1 MQTVLRSCAF
11 KKNENEI
18 HAFTKNRMAKFELK
32 LPKMGESVAEATITS
47 WLKEVGDTVE
57 ADDSV
62 VEIATDKVDSDV
74 PSEVS
79 GRLVEILFEKDAVVK
94 VGETLAIIEVDG
106 ALEEDSKIKSLA
118 QEEVA
123 VEVVEEVQKQVEKTI
138 EAASSVSIQKISN
151 TDRFYSPLVKNMA
164 TTEGVEQEELD
175 KIPGTGIDG
184 RLTKADMLLY
194 LKTRSKVNTKP
205 SANIVKS
212 NAKTALVKKA
222 PVPLSVNSEDELIEL
237 SRMGKMISDH
247 MIHSVQKSA
256 HVQSF
261 IEVDVTNLV
270 TWRNNSKESFQ
281 KREGEKLTYTPV
293 FMMAVA
299 AAIKKY
305 PLVNLSF
312 DGDKKVVVK
321 KNINLG
327 MAAALGD
334 GNLIVPVIPNA
345 DQLNLIGMAK
355 IVNDLAF
362 RAKENKL
369 QPDEIQG
376 GTYTVTNV
384 GGFGSLF
391 GTPIINQPEAAIL
404 ALGAIRKVPA
414 VLETP
419 EGDVIAIR
427 QKMFLSH
434 SYDHRVI
441 NGALG
446 GLFIKFIKDYLESW
460 EVEAPY

>member
-1 MQTVLRSCAF
+1 
-11 KKNENEI
+11 
-18 HAFTKNRMAKFELK
+18 MARFELK

-47 WLKEVGDTVE
+47 WLKEVGDKIE

-74 PSEVS
+74 PSEVA
-79 GRLVEILFEKDAVVK
+79 GILIEILHEKDAVVK
-94 VGETLAIIEVDG
+94 VGQALAIIEVEGELDTDSVEIEKNI
-106 ALEEDSKIKSLA
+106 EEVPDVAIEVEKEIQKAIAIKSRA
-118 QEEVA
+118 P
-123 VEVVEEVQKQVEKTI
+123 VQRI
-138 EAASSVSIQKISN
+138 
-151 TDRFYSPLVKNMA
+151 TDTERFYSPLVKKIA
-164 TTEGVEQEELD
+164 TTEEISKEELE
-175 KIPGTGIDG
+175 KIPGTGLDG
-184 RLTKADMLLY
+184 RVTKADILGY
-194 LKTRSKVNTKP
+194 TAIRVKEKKTSVSSTVTKNVSNT
-205 SANIVKS
+205 
-212 NAKTALVKKA
+212 T
-222 PVPLSVNSEDELIEL
+222 VPLSVNGEDELIEL

-247 MIHSVQKSA
+247 MIHSVRKSA

-270 TWRNNSKESFQ
+270 TWRTQSKDLFLE
-281 KREGEKLTYTPV
+281 REGEKLTYTPV

-299 AAIKKY
+299 EAIKKY

-312 DGDKKVVVK
+312 DGDKKVVIRK
-321 KNINLG
+321 KINLG
-327 MAAALGD
+327 LAAALGN
-334 GNLIVPVIPNA
+334 GNLIVPVIHNA
-345 DQLNLIGMAK
+345 DELNLIGMAK
-355 IVNDLAF
+355 VVNDLAL
-362 RAKENKL
+362 RAKQNKL
-369 QPDEIQG
+369 KPDEIQG

-414 VLETP
+414 VIEAP
-419 EGDVIAIR
+419 EGDMIGIR

-446 GLFIKFIKDYLESW
+446 GLFIKFIKDYLEAW
-460 EVEAPY
+460 DVDAKF

>member
-1 MQTVLRSCAF
+1 
-11 KKNENEI
+11 
-18 HAFTKNRMAKFELK
+18 MAKFELK
-32 LPKMGESVAEATITS
+32 LPKMGESVAEATVTG
-47 WLKEVGDTVE
+47 WLKEVGDIIE
-57 ADDSV
+57 ADESV

-74 PSEVS
+74 PCEVS
-79 GRLVEILFEKDAVVK
+79 GTLVQILHDKDAVVK
-94 VGETLAIIEVDG
+94 VGETLAIIEVEGELENSADDI
-106 ALEEDSKIKSLA
+106 ALENVDTTVSKAA
-118 QEEVA
+118 Q
-123 VEVVEEVQKQVEKTI
+123 QVEKEI
-138 EAASSVSIQKISN
+138 EKAVVSKTAVSKVV
-151 TDRFYSPLVKNMA
+151 TSDRFYSPLVRNIA
-164 TTEGVEQEELD
+164 NEEGISQAELD
-175 KIPGTGIDG
+175 KIPGSGLEG
-184 RLTKADMLLY
+184 RVTKSDILEY
-194 LKTRSKVNTKP
+194 LETRVVEKKTETAPTASKTQTV
-205 SANIVKS
+205 
-212 NAKTALVKKA
+212 
-222 PVPLSVNSEDELIEL
+222 VPLSLNGEDELIEL

-270 TWRNNSKESFQ
+270 TWRSHNKDAFL

-299 AAIKKY
+299 AAIKEY

-312 DGDKKVVVK
+312 DGDKKVAIRK
-321 KNINLG
+321 DINLG
-327 MAAALGD
+327 LAAALGD
-334 GNLIVPVIPNA
+334 GNLIVPVIHKA
-345 DQLNLIGMAK
+345 DELNLIGMAK
-355 IVNDLAF
+355 VVNDLAL
-362 RAKENKL
+362 RAKNNKL
-369 QPDEIQG
+369 KPDEIQG

-404 ALGAIRKVPA
+404 AIGAIRKVPA

-446 GLFIKFIKDYLESW
+446 GLFIKFIKDYLEAW
-460 EVEAPY
+460 DAEGAF

>member
-1 MQTVLRSCAF
+1 
-11 KKNENEI
+11 
-18 HAFTKNRMAKFELK
+18 MAKFELK
-32 LPKMGESVAEATITS
+32 LPKMGESVAEATVTG
-47 WLKEVGDTVE
+47 WLKEVGDIIE
-57 ADDSV
+57 ADESV

-74 PSEVS
+74 PCEVS
-79 GRLVEILFEKDAVVK
+79 GTLVQILHDKDAVVK
-94 VGETLAIIEVDG
+94 VGETLAIIEVEG
-106 ALEEDSKIKSLA
+106 ELENTAEEIALENVDTTVSK
-118 QEEVA
+118 A
-123 VEVVEEVQKQVEKTI
+123 VQQVEKEI
-138 EAASSVSIQKISN
+138 EKAVVSKTAVTKVVTS
-151 TDRFYSPLVKNMA
+151 DRFYSPLVRNIA
-164 TTEGVEQEELD
+164 NEEGISQAELD
-175 KIPGTGIDG
+175 KIPGSGLEG
-184 RLTKADMLLY
+184 RVTKSDILEY
-194 LKTRSKVNTKP
+194 LETRVVEKKTETAPTASKTQT
-205 SANIVKS
+205 I
-212 NAKTALVKKA
+212 
-222 PVPLSVNSEDELIEL
+222 VPLSLNGEDELIEL

-270 TWRNNSKESFQ
+270 TWRSHNKDSFL

-299 AAIKKY
+299 AAIKEY

-312 DGDKKVVVK
+312 DGDKKVAIR

-327 MAAALGD
+327 LAAALGD
-334 GNLIVPVIPNA
+334 GNLIVPVIHKA
-345 DQLNLIGMAK
+345 DELNLIGMAK
-355 IVNDLAF
+355 VVNDLAL
-362 RAKENKL
+362 RAKNNKL
-369 QPDEIQG
+369 KPDEIQG

-404 ALGAIRKVPA
+404 AIGAIRKVPA

-446 GLFIKFIKDYLESW
+446 GLFIKFIKDYLEAW
-460 EVEAPY
+460 DAEGAF

>member
-1 MQTVLRSCAF
+1 
-11 KKNENEI
+11 
-18 HAFTKNRMAKFELK
+18 MAKFELK

-47 WLKEVGDTVE
+47 WLKEVGDTIE

-74 PSEVS
+74 PCEVS
-79 GRLVEILFEKDAVVK
+79 GTLIEILHDKDAVVK
-94 VGETLAIIEVDG
+94 VGETLAIIEVEG
-106 ALEEDSKIKSLA
+106 EIEESISQPIA
-118 QEEVA
+118 IEVDETVA
-123 VEVVEEVQKQVEKTI
+123 KA
-138 EAASSVSIQKISN
+138 AASVEQEIEKVVATKSATPKIVTS
-151 TDRFYSPLVKNMA
+151 DRFYSPLVRNIAEK
-164 TTEGVEQEELD
+164 EGISQKELD
-175 KIPGTGIDG
+175 TIPGSGLEGRVTKIDILEYLET
-184 RLTKADMLLY
+184 RVVETKVE
-194 LKTRSKVNTKP
+194 KSKETAKP
-205 SANIVKS
+205 TV
-212 NAKTALVKKA
+212 
-222 PVPLSVNSEDELIEL
+222 VPLSVNGEDELIEL

-270 TWRNNSKESFQ
+270 TWRGQNKDAFF

-299 AAIKKY
+299 AAIKEY

-312 DGDKKVVVK
+312 DGDKKVAIR

-334 GNLIVPVIPNA
+334 GNLIVPVIHNA
-345 DQLNLIGMAK
+345 DELNLIGMAK
-355 IVNDLAF
+355 VVNDLAL
-362 RAKENKL
+362 RAKNNKL
-369 QPDEIQG
+369 KPDEIQG

-404 ALGAIRKVPA
+404 AIGAIRKVPA

-427 QKMFLSH
+427 HKMFLSH

-446 GLFIKFIKDYLESW
+446 GLFIKFIKDYLEAWDVDAGS
-460 EVEAPY
+460 

>member
-1 MQTVLRSCAF
+1 LQS
-11 KKNENEI
+11 
-18 HAFTKNRMAKFELK
+18 TKIEEHMAKFELK

-47 WLKEVGDTVE
+47 WLKEVGDVIE

-74 PSEVS
+74 PCEVS
-79 GRLVEILFEKDAVVK
+79 GTLVQILHEKDAVVK
-94 VGETLAIIEVDG
+94 VGETLAIIEVVG
-106 ALEEDSKIKSLA
+106 ELEKSSSSSVVSEVDEEISKAAAS
-118 QEEVA
+118 
-123 VEVVEEVQKQVEKTI
+123 VEKEI
-138 EAASSVSIQKISN
+138 EKATSSKVKSTAVKTVTS
-151 TDRFYSPLVKNMA
+151 DRFYSPLVRNIASAEKIP
-164 TTEGVEQEELD
+164 QEELD
-175 KIPGTGIDG
+175 NVPGSGLEG
-184 RLTKADMLLY
+184 RVTKDDILDY
-194 LKTRSKVNTKP
+194 LETRVVETNVVMSAVVESKPTV
-205 SANIVKS
+205 
-212 NAKTALVKKA
+212 
-222 PVPLSVNSEDELIEL
+222 VPLSLNGDDELIEL

-247 MIHSVQKSA
+247 MIHSVHKSA

-261 IEVDVTNLV
+261 IEVDVTELV
-270 TWRNNSKESFQ
+270 IWRSKNKDTFFT
-281 KREGEKLTYTPV
+281 KIGEKLTYTPV

-312 DGDKKVVVK
+312 DGDKKVAIR

-327 MAAALGD
+327 LAAALGD
-334 GNLIVPVIPNA
+334 GNLIVPVVNNA
-345 DQLNLIGMAK
+345 EELSLIEMAK
-355 IVNDLAF
+355 VVNDLAG
-362 RAKENKL
+362 RAKINKL
-369 QPDEIQG
+369 KPDEIQG

-391 GTPIINQPEAAIL
+391 GTPIINQPESAIL
-404 ALGAIRKVPA
+404 AIGAIRKVPA
-414 VLETP
+414 VIETP

-446 GLFIKFIKDYLESW
+446 GLFILFIKNYLESW
-460 EVEAPY
+460 DINTSF

>member
-1 MQTVLRSCAF
+1 
-11 KKNENEI
+11 
-18 HAFTKNRMAKFELK
+18 MAKFELK
-32 LPKMGESVAEATITS
+32 LPKMGESVAEATVTG
-47 WLKEVGDTVE
+47 WLKEVGDIIE
-57 ADDSV
+57 ADESV

-74 PSEVS
+74 PCEVS
-79 GRLVEILFEKDAVVK
+79 GTLVQILHDKDAVVK
-94 VGETLAIIEVDG
+94 VGETLAIIEVEGELENAADDI
-106 ALEEDSKIKSLA
+106 ALENVDTTVSKAA
-118 QEEVA
+118 Q
-123 VEVVEEVQKQVEKTI
+123 QVEKEI
-138 EAASSVSIQKISN
+138 EKAVVSKTAVSKVV
-151 TDRFYSPLVKNMA
+151 TSDRFYSPLVRNIA
-164 TTEGVEQEELD
+164 NEEGISQAELD
-175 KIPGTGIDG
+175 KIPGSGLEG
-184 RLTKADMLLY
+184 RVTKSDILEY
-194 LKTRSKVNTKP
+194 LETRVVEKKTETAPTASKTQTV
-205 SANIVKS
+205 
-212 NAKTALVKKA
+212 
-222 PVPLSVNSEDELIEL
+222 VPLSLNGEDELIEL

-270 TWRNNSKESFQ
+270 TWRSHNKDAFL

-299 AAIKKY
+299 AAIKEY

-312 DGDKKVVVK
+312 DGDKKVAIRK
-321 KNINLG
+321 DINLG
-327 MAAALGD
+327 LAAALGD
-334 GNLIVPVIPNA
+334 GNLIVPVIHKA
-345 DQLNLIGMAK
+345 DELNLIGMAK
-355 IVNDLAF
+355 VVNDLAL
-362 RAKENKL
+362 RAKNNKL
-369 QPDEIQG
+369 KPDEIQG

-404 ALGAIRKVPA
+404 AIGAIRKVPA

-446 GLFIKFIKDYLESW
+446 GLFIKFIKDYLEAW
-460 EVEAPY
+460 DAEGAF

>member
-1 MQTVLRSCAF
+1 
-11 KKNENEI
+11 
-18 HAFTKNRMAKFELK
+18 MAKFELK
-32 LPKMGESVAEATITS
+32 LPKMGESVAEATVTG
-47 WLKEVGDTVE
+47 WLKEVGDIIE
-57 ADDSV
+57 ADESV

-74 PSEVS
+74 PCEVS
-79 GRLVEILFEKDAVVK
+79 GTLVQILHDKDAVVK
-94 VGETLAIIEVDG
+94 VGETLAIIEVEGELENSADDI
-106 ALEEDSKIKSLA
+106 ALENIDTTVSKAA
-118 QEEVA
+118 Q
-123 VEVVEEVQKQVEKTI
+123 QVEKEI
-138 EAASSVSIQKISN
+138 EKAVVSKTAVSKVV
-151 TDRFYSPLVKNMA
+151 TSDRFYSPLVRNIA
-164 TTEGVEQEELD
+164 NEEGISQAELD
-175 KIPGTGIDG
+175 KIPGSGLEG
-184 RLTKADMLLY
+184 RVTKSDILEY
-194 LKTRSKVNTKP
+194 LETRVVEKKTETAPTASKTQTV
-205 SANIVKS
+205 
-212 NAKTALVKKA
+212 
-222 PVPLSVNSEDELIEL
+222 VPLSLNGEDELIEL

-270 TWRNNSKESFQ
+270 TWRSHNKDAFL

-299 AAIKKY
+299 AAIKEY

-312 DGDKKVVVK
+312 DGDKKVAIRK
-321 KNINLG
+321 DINLG
-327 MAAALGD
+327 LAAALGD
-334 GNLIVPVIPNA
+334 GNLIVPVIHKA
-345 DQLNLIGMAK
+345 DELNLIGMAK
-355 IVNDLAF
+355 VVNDLAL
-362 RAKENKL
+362 RAKNNKL
-369 QPDEIQG
+369 KPDEIQG

-404 ALGAIRKVPA
+404 AIGAIRKVPA

-446 GLFIKFIKDYLESW
+446 GLFIKFIKDYLEAW
-460 EVEAPY
+460 DAEGAF

>member
-1 MQTVLRSCAF
+1 
-11 KKNENEI
+11 
-18 HAFTKNRMAKFELK
+18 
-32 LPKMGESVAEATITS
+32 
-47 WLKEVGDTVE
+47 
-57 ADDSV
+57 
-62 VEIATDKVDSDV
+62 
-74 PSEVS
+74 
-79 GRLVEILFEKDAVVK
+79 
-94 VGETLAIIEVDG
+94 
-106 ALEEDSKIKSLA
+106 
-118 QEEVA
+118 
-123 VEVVEEVQKQVEKTI
+123 
-138 EAASSVSIQKISN
+138 
-151 TDRFYSPLVKNMA
+151 
-164 TTEGVEQEELD
+164 
-175 KIPGTGIDG
+175 
-184 RLTKADMLLY
+184 
-194 LKTRSKVNTKP
+194 
-205 SANIVKS
+205 
-212 NAKTALVKKA
+212 
-222 PVPLSVNSEDELIEL
+222 
-237 SRMGKMISDH
+237 MGKMISDH

-270 TWRNNSKESFQ
+270 AWRNNSKENFQ

-312 DGDKKVVVK
+312 DGDKKVVIK

-334 GNLIVPVIPNA
+334 GNLIVPVIQNA
-345 DQLNLIGMAK
+345 DELNLIGMAK
-355 IVNDLAF
+355 IVNDLAI

-446 GLFIKFIKDYLESW
+446 GLFIKFIKDYLEAW
-460 EVEAPY
+460 EVETP

>member
-1 MQTVLRSCAF
+1 
-11 KKNENEI
+11 
-18 HAFTKNRMAKFELK
+18 MAKFELK
-32 LPKMGESVAEATITS
+32 LPKMGESVAEATVTG
-47 WLKEVGDTVE
+47 WLKEVGDIIE
-57 ADDSV
+57 ADESV

-74 PSEVS
+74 PCEVS
-79 GRLVEILFEKDAVVK
+79 GTLVQILHDKDAVVK
-94 VGETLAIIEVDG
+94 VGETLAIIEVEG
-106 ALEEDSKIKSLA
+106 ELENSADDIAFENVDTTVSKAA
-118 QEEVA
+118 Q
-123 VEVVEEVQKQVEKTI
+123 QVEKEI
-138 EAASSVSIQKISN
+138 EKAVVSKTAVTKVVTS
-151 TDRFYSPLVKNMA
+151 DRFYSPLVRNIA
-164 TTEGVEQEELD
+164 NEEGISQAELD
-175 KIPGTGIDG
+175 KIPGSGLEG
-184 RLTKADMLLY
+184 RVTKSDILEY
-194 LKTRSKVNTKP
+194 LETRVVEKKTVTAP
-205 SANIVKS
+205 TAP
-212 NAKTALVKKA
+212 KTQTV
-222 PVPLSVNSEDELIEL
+222 VPLSLNGEDELIEL

-270 TWRNNSKESFQ
+270 TWRSHNKDAFL

-299 AAIKKY
+299 AAIKEY

-312 DGDKKVVVK
+312 DGDKKVAIRK
-321 KNINLG
+321 DINLG
-327 MAAALGD
+327 LAAALGD
-334 GNLIVPVIPNA
+334 GNLIVPVIHKA
-345 DQLNLIGMAK
+345 DELNLIGMAK
-355 IVNDLAF
+355 VVNDLAL
-362 RAKENKL
+362 RAKNNKL
-369 QPDEIQG
+369 KPDEIQG

-404 ALGAIRKVPA
+404 AIGAIRKVPA

-446 GLFIKFIKDYLESW
+446 GLFIKFIKDYLEAW
-460 EVEAPY
+460 DAEGAF

>member
-1 MQTVLRSCAF
+1 
-11 KKNENEI
+11 
-18 HAFTKNRMAKFELK
+18 MAKFELK

-47 WLKEVGDTVE
+47 WLKEVGDTIE

-74 PSEVS
+74 PCEVS
-79 GRLVEILFEKDAVVK
+79 GTLIEILHDKDAVVK
-94 VGETLAIIEVDG
+94 VGETLAIIEVEG
-106 ALEEDSKIKSLA
+106 EIEESISQPIA
-118 QEEVA
+118 IEVDETVA
-123 VEVVEEVQKQVEKTI
+123 KA
-138 EAASSVSIQKISN
+138 AASVEQEIEKVVATKSATPKIVTS
-151 TDRFYSPLVKNMA
+151 DRFYSPLVRNIAEK
-164 TTEGVEQEELD
+164 EGISQKELD
-175 KIPGTGIDG
+175 TIPGSGLEGRVTKIDILEYLET
-184 RLTKADMLLY
+184 RVVETKVE
-194 LKTRSKVNTKP
+194 KSKETAKP
-205 SANIVKS
+205 TV
-212 NAKTALVKKA
+212 
-222 PVPLSVNSEDELIEL
+222 VPLSVNGEDELIEL

-270 TWRNNSKESFQ
+270 TWRGQNKDAFF

-299 AAIKKY
+299 AAIKEY

-312 DGDKKVVVK
+312 DGDKKVAIR

-334 GNLIVPVIPNA
+334 GNLIVPVIHNA
-345 DQLNLIGMAK
+345 DELNLIGMAK
-355 IVNDLAF
+355 VVNDLAL
-362 RAKENKL
+362 RAKNNKL
-369 QPDEIQG
+369 KPDEIQG

-404 ALGAIRKVPA
+404 AIGAIRKVPA

-427 QKMFLSH
+427 HKMFLSH

-446 GLFIKFIKDYLESW
+446 GLFIKFIKDYLEAW
-460 EVEAPY
+460 DVDAGF